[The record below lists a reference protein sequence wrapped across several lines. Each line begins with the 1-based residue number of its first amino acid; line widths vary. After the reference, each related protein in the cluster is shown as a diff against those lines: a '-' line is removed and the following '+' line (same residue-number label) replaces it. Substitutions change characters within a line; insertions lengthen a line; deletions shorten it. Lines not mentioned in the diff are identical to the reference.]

1 MATQRR
7 SSNAVL
13 PGSWNAS
20 TSTVSSASSSSSS
33 PSPHTSPAPPPRTP
47 SPSLAAL
54 RPTPSFLDKP
64 SSLLDK
70 PPSYSPTITPTFVH
84 PADPRACLHRLEQ
97 QLDEAARST
106 QRLARALA
114 AGDKRVRDADEAE
127 ASEGGRVRDL
137 EQRVQELEARL
148 AGAVSRDQREA
159 ELLEALRQV
168 PAGPFLFRMTR

>member
-1 MATQRR
+1 M
-7 SSNAVL
+7 L

-20 TSTVSSASSSSSS
+20 TSTVSSASSSSS

-54 RPTPSFLDKP
+54 RPAPSFLDKP

-114 AGDKRVRDADEAE
+114 AVDRRVMEAE
-127 ASEGGRVRDL
+127 AKAGAEGGRVRDL
-137 EQRVQELEARL
+137 EQRVRELEARL

>member
-1 MATQRR
+1 M
-7 SSNAVL
+7 L
-13 PGSWNAS
+13 PGSWNES
-20 TSTVSSASSSSSS
+20 NSTVSSASSSS
-33 PSPHTSPAPPPRTP
+33 PSPHASPAPPPRTP

-114 AGDKRVRDADEAE
+114 AGDKRVSEAE

-137 EQRVQELEARL
+137 EQRVRELEARL

>member
-13 PGSWNAS
+13 PGSWNES
-20 TSTVSSASSSSSS
+20 NSTVSSASSFS
-33 PSPHTSPAPPPRTP
+33 PSPHASPAPSPRTP

-54 RPTPSFLDKP
+54 RPTPSF
-64 SSLLDK
+64 LDK

-84 PADPRACLHRLEQ
+84 PADPRAFLHRLEQ

-114 AGDKRVRDADEAE
+114 DADRAE
-127 ASEGGRVRDL
+127 ASASAEGGRVRDL
-137 EQRVQELEARL
+137 EQRVKELEERL
-148 AGAVSRDQREA
+148 AGALARDQREA
-159 ELLEALRQV
+159 ELLEALRQI

>member
-13 PGSWNAS
+13 PGSWNES
-20 TSTVSSASSSSSS
+20 NSTVSSASSSS
-33 PSPHTSPAPPPRTP
+33 PSPHASPAPPPRTP

-84 PADPRACLHRLEQ
+84 PADPRAFLHRLEQ
-97 QLDEAARST
+97 QLDEAARNT

-114 AGDKRVRDADEAE
+114 DADAAVDKRVSEVEAR
-127 ASEGGRVRDL
+127 AGGRVREL
-137 EQRVQELEARL
+137 EQRVKELEEGL
-148 AGAVSRDQREA
+148 ASAVSRDQREA
-159 ELLEALRQV
+159 DLLEAIRQI

>member
-20 TSTVSSASSSSSS
+20 TSTVSSASSSSS

-54 RPTPSFLDKP
+54 RPAPSFLDKP

-84 PADPRACLHRLEQ
+84 PADPRAFLHRLEQ

-137 EQRVQELEARL
+137 EQRVRELEARL